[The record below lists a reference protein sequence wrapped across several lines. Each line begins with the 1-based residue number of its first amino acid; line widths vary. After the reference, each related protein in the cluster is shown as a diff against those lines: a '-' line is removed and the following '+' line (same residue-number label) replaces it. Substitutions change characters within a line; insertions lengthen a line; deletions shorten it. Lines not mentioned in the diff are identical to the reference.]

1 MWSSSEHQKPK
12 TKNKKFT
19 NSSAAFAD
27 SVTPRRRSSDKDRHL
42 RLKFQ
47 NMTAVFWVLL
57 KHLVSHRQHI
67 LQWAPRL
74 SQPVSW
80 EHIVYLIFCVFHL
93 TSMCMESGS
102 PSSKTKKRNV
112 LYTLSSPPCK
122 EQGKWSTGRNHRGGT
137 GEFGQIS
144 TLRVEGICLETE
156 CFLPWYM
163 HVLCGSMTGACSE
176 ISPDQPCPRN
186 LWIRNK
192 INNHLRWF
200 IFTNDSLTT
209 AVKFVLGWIL
219 DRCSLWGDSGVSY
232 WVLTVSSPPR
242 TSGCAGGRLKD
253 HQ

>member
-1 MWSSSEHQKPK
+1 MWSSSEHQKPR

-27 SVTPRRRSSDKDRHL
+27 SVTPRRRSSDKDRNL

-80 EHIVYLIFCVFHL
+80 ERIVYLIFCVFHL

-102 PSSKTKKRNV
+102 PSSKDQEKKCV
-112 LYTLSSPPCK
+112 TIYFKFTSL
-122 EQGKWSTGRNHRGGT
+122 QGTRQVKHRQKSQGGT

-192 INNHLRWF
+192 INHPRWF

-209 AVKFVLGWIL
+209 TVKFVLGWIL

-232 WVLTVSSPPR
+232 SV
-242 TSGCAGGRLKD
+242 
-253 HQ
+253 